1 MKFKSVENKANP
13 FSLDHYTDEQKA
25 MFKKRDETKKRA
37 EEGYILYSKN
47 GIMTTEKTPDF
58 GTITLSY
65 QGGKFTHLTVTTTK
79 K

>member
-1 MKFKSVENKANP
+1 M
-13 FSLDHYTDEQKA
+13 
-25 MFKKRDETKKRA
+25 ETNNDLMTLIKQ
-37 EEGYILYSKN
+37 GYIFYSKN
-47 GIMTTEKTPDF
+47 GIIATEKAPDF

>member
-1 MKFKSVENKANP
+1 METNKD
-13 FSLDHYTDEQKA
+13 LITLIKQ
-25 MFKKRDETKKRA
+25 
-37 EEGYILYSKN
+37 GYILYSKN
-47 GIMTTEKTPDF
+47 GTMVTEKTPDF